1 MRMHKLAAAVLI
13 GAVALPLS
21 AQAPT
26 AAETDPVKLGLM
38 QGSPVPPERQV
49 RADDGSSTTFPK
61 TRWAFSN
68 LQALVPTQII
78 PRTGPVSTLP
88 VALRTDLDAVA
99 LTTLDGKATSW
110 GEAFD
115 LNFTDGIIVL
125 HKGRIVYER
134 YAGALGPDGRHIAFS
149 ATKSFVGT
157 LAELL
162 IHEGKLD
169 PDQPASHYVPELA
182 TSGFGNA
189 TVRQIM
195 DMRTALAFSEDYAA
209 TGLSDVA
216 RMAIAGG
223 MAPVPAGYKGPDGN
237 FAFAATLKADGP
249 HGGPFIYRTP
259 NTTALQ
265 WIVERVGGAPFNV
278 QVATRIW
285 KPMGM
290 EQEAALIVDR
300 VGTGFG
306 GGGMN
311 AALRDYARFGEMIRQ
326 GGRWNGKQILP
337 PVVVKKILTPGD
349 PAAFNATGYPG
360 LQGASYSSQWW
371 HRAGGQTYAT
381 GIHGQGIYIDPKA
394 EMVIARFASH
404 PVATNRIINI
414 TTLPAYDALAAHLSK
429 GR

>member
-1 MRMHKLAAAVLI
+1 MRFSTLAATLLLAT
-13 GAVALPLS
+13 ALPLA
-21 AQAPT
+21 AQTPT

-38 QGSPVPPERQV
+38 QGSPVPPEKQV

-68 LQALVPTQII
+68 LQALVPTQVIA
-78 PRTGPVSTLP
+78 RSGPVSPLP
-88 VALRTDLDAVA
+88 VALRSDLDAVL
-99 LTTLDGKATSW
+99 LTTLDGKATTW
-110 GEAFD
+110 GDAFD

-134 YAGALGPDGRHIAFS
+134 YAGAFGPDGRHIAFS
-149 ATKSFVGT
+149 VTKSFVGA

-169 PDQPASHYVPELA
+169 PDQPAARYVPELA
-182 TSGFGNA
+182 GSGFGNA

-195 DMRTALAFSEDYAA
+195 DMRTAIDFSEDYAA
-209 TGLSDVA
+209 PGLSDVA

-223 MAPVPAGYKGPDGN
+223 MAPAPAGFKGPDGN
-237 FAFAATLKADGP
+237 FPFVATLKSYGP
-249 HGGPFIYRTP
+249 HGGNFEYRTP

-265 WIVERVGGAPFNV
+265 WIVERAGGAPFNV
-278 QVATRIW
+278 QVANRFW

-290 EQEAALIVDR
+290 EQEATVLVDR
-300 VGTGFG
+300 IGTGFG

-337 PVVVKKILTPGD
+337 VAVVKSILTPGD
-349 PAAFNATGYPG
+349 PAAFSMAKYPG
-360 LQGASYSSQWW
+360 LEGGSYRSQWW
-371 HRAGGQTYAT
+371 HRAGGQTYAV
-381 GIHGQGIYIDPKA
+381 GIHGQVIYVDPKA

-404 PVATNRIINI
+404 PVATNRVINI
-414 TTLPAYDALAAHLSK
+414 TTLPAYDAIAAHLSK